1 MLNHNVKIGKNCS
14 IVANSLVAGSCIL
27 GDNVHVAMSVTIRD
41 YVKIGKN
48 AVLGMGSVITK
59 DVAPNVTVIGNPAKP
74 IMKN

>member
-1 MLNHNVKIGKNCS
+1 
-14 IVANSLVAGSCIL
+14 
-27 GDNVHVAMSVTIRD
+27 MSVTIRD